1 MSGVKELALILW
13 HLQLIDQLNRFFA
26 LQALVEHLGI
36 CIATFGLKF
45 PILLNW
51 VKFRPGIW
59 DGGATSSTGRGA
71 ADNSPTLGCFGLAP
85 SRLSKQWG
93 MDILPIFLLRLGSS
107 RLIVD
112 HLLGLVWWLEKV
124 LCQLCWS
131 PQWKEEG
138 DGNPCSVSVWQML
151 STWSVL
157 WLSRLEPWRFLQYMR
172 SYIHLLYT
180 PSDRLDPSFGHW
192 RSCPLGA
199 SALTSGCWLPLKHTC
214 TGVYLKIFLK
224 DSLNPGK

>member
-1 MSGVKELALILW
+1 MTLLNSCQVLKELALSLW
-13 HLQLIDQLNRFFA
+13 LQLINQLNKFLA

-59 DGGATSSTGRGA
+59 DGGASSSTGRGA

-107 RLIVD
+107 RLMWIAS
-112 HLLGLVWWLEKV
+112 LASLVTWEGSLSIMLK
-124 LCQLCWS
+124 S
-131 PQWKEEG
+131 SMEEG
-138 DGNPCSVSVWQML
+138 DGNPCSVSVWQM
-151 STWSVL
+151 
-157 WLSRLEPWRFLQYMR
+157 
-172 SYIHLLYT
+172 
-180 PSDRLDPSFGHW
+180 
-192 RSCPLGA
+192 C
-199 SALTSGCWLPLKHTC
+199 
-214 TGVYLKIFLK
+214 
-224 DSLNPGK
+224 

>member
-1 MSGVKELALILW
+1 MTLLNSCQVLKSLACVCVLLW
-13 HLQLIDQLNRFFA
+13 HLQLITQLNRFLA

-71 ADNSPTLGCFGLAP
+71 ADSSPTRGCLGLAP

-107 RLIVD
+107 RLMWIASLASLVIWEIKD
-112 HLLGLVWWLEKV
+112 HWTTWKRCEYWFHSSNSLIHKCQSSSPYKYHPLQVFSSSLLMKTSCLRLKLVELNF
-124 LCQLCWS
+124 L
-131 PQWKEEG
+131 
-138 DGNPCSVSVWQML
+138 VSFNTDDQ
-151 STWSVL
+151 S
-157 WLSRLEPWRFLQYMR
+157 
-172 SYIHLLYT
+172 
-180 PSDRLDPSFGHW
+180 
-192 RSCPLGA
+192 
-199 SALTSGCWLPLKHTC
+199 
-214 TGVYLKIFLK
+214 
-224 DSLNPGK
+224 

>member
-1 MSGVKELALILW
+1 MFEGMTLLNSCQVLKSWPWFCACCGAF
-13 HLQLIDQLNRFFA
+13 QLINQLNRFLA
-26 LQALVEHLGI
+26 LQALVECLGI

-107 RLIVD
+107 RLMWIASLASLVNWEGS
-112 HLLGLVWWLEKV
+112 LSIMLKSSMEGRGVMEILAVFQYGRCCRLGV
-124 LCQLCWS
+124 
-131 PQWKEEG
+131 
-138 DGNPCSVSVWQML
+138 
-151 STWSVL
+151 
-157 WLSRLEPWRFLQYMR
+157 F
-172 SYIHLLYT
+172 
-180 PSDRLDPSFGHW
+180 F
-192 RSCPLGA
+192 
-199 SALTSGCWLPLKHTC
+199 
-214 TGVYLKIFLK
+214 
-224 DSLNPGK
+224 DSLA